1 MYLKIHRGFH
11 NAVLG
16 YCMEFRN
23 GEVLLLCNASN
34 HIAEQMMAVDATDA
48 DTDGEQELFIL
59 LEIYSYNGI
68 ALLGCLT
75 DSSEAVALVKCNPPL
90 GILETDDFVSRQRMS
105 AGTTLVLHLW
115 AIGEETA

>member
-1 MYLKIHRGFH
+1 MYLKIHRGVH
-11 NAVLG
+11 YAVLG

-59 LEIYSYNGI
+59 LEIHRYNGI

-75 DSSEAVALVKCNPPL
+75 NSSEAVALMECDL
-90 GILETDDFVSRQRMS
+90 SFGILETNDFVSRQRM
-105 AGTTLVLHLW
+105 ATGTTLVF
-115 AIGEETA
+115 IFGQTM

>member
-1 MYLKIHRGFH
+1 MNLKIHRGFH

-59 LEIYSYNGI
+59 LEIHSYNGI

-75 DSSEAVALVKCNPPL
+75 NSSEAVALVERNLSLC
-90 GILETDDFVSRQRMS
+90 ILETDDFVSRPQES
-105 AGTTLVLHLW
+105 AATM
-115 AIGEETA
+115 